1 MDSHTRDA
9 LEASHKMSL
18 EAPKLARA
26 LRDRPA
32 LLLKAQDAFV
42 LLQEIHKALLPL
54 N

>member
-1 MDSHTRDA
+1 MNSQTRDA
-9 LEASHKMSL
+9 LEASYKMSL

-26 LRDRPA
+26 LSNRPA

-42 LLQEIHKALLPL
+42 LLREVHKALMPL